1 MISKESKKMAI
12 HQDEKIKERLEQAK
26 DAFSDDPEGFIE
38 EVYRIGDEFGI
49 EVDEYT
55 TEERVNTVEETEYM
69 TIDET
74 YFPLVCIGVLARKIN
89 DMITAAANGE
99 LQEWAQLEIEKL
111 EDYLDSL
118 EEDDE

>member
-1 MISKESKKMAI
+1 MISKESKKMSI

-55 TEERVNTVEETEYM
+55 TEEPIRTVEETEYM
-69 TIDET
+69 TISET
-74 YFPLVCIGVLARKIN
+74 DLPILCIGVIANKIN
-89 DMITAAANGE
+89 NLITAAANGE
-99 LQEWAQLEIEKL
+99 LQEWAQIEMEKYQ
-111 EDYLDSL
+111 DYLDSL